1 MCYSGMESRPTGAG
15 FRFQRCWT
23 WLLLWWTEQKLGLPG
38 VTAAKILA
46 RDQLDV
52 VGGSWQ
58 VSTSPLPS
66 PRGDRFPAPSWWVAL
81 VLLGAVKRW
90 CLSSQFLCLGRP
102 APEGSWE
109 TRAAL
114 TLSFMP
120 AGVAVGLQGSEA
132 VRGGV
137 AVPAYVW
144 WHLSVWEQA
153 GNWRAS
159 VCQGETSPQLFFFS
173 AFSAAGPSWH
183 SWAQCHDLF
192 PTKLSQRGKLQG
204 RHERGVGCG
213 ELTPHVKFLK
223 RPQTWDHH
231 SSELRNH

>member
-15 FRFQRCWT
+15 FSFQRCWT
-23 WLLLWWTEQKLGLPG
+23 WLLLWWTEPKLGLPG
-38 VTAAKILA
+38 VTAAKTLA
-46 RDQLDV
+46 RDEWDV
-52 VGGSWQ
+52 LGGSWR
-58 VSTSPLPS
+58 VSISPLPS
-66 PRGDRFPAPSWWVAL
+66 PRGDRPPAPSCRVAL

-90 CLSSQFLCLGRP
+90 CLSSRFLCLGRP
-102 APEGSWE
+102 APELRNQSSSNTLFHACWGGCG
-109 TRAAL
+109 L
-114 TLSFMP
+114 TGQRSRP
-120 AGVAVGLQGSEA
+120 WWGCC
-132 VRGGV
+132 
-137 AVPAYVW
+137 PAYVW
-144 WHLSVWEQA
+144 WHPSVLEQA
-153 GNWRAS
+153 GNGRAS
-159 VCQGETSPQLFFFS
+159 VCQGETSPQLLFFS

-183 SWAQCHDLF
+183 TWAQCHNLF